1 MYLNQILWQR
11 GQRAQLIAAV
21 IGWFIGLVI
30 LLFAIQ
36 LYIDF
41 NSIIQKNAA
50 DNETY
55 LVLNKRVN
63 LLNTLGLKA
72 SFDAIELK
80 DIAAQPFAKRAAAF
94 TTNRFKVSASSSVVS
109 FRTDLFLEAL
119 PDEMLDVPLVDF
131 RWHEGGAEVPI
142 VLSKDYLALYNFGF
156 APAQGLPQFTA
167 STISRVSFDL
177 SLSGSGKFQT
187 YKGRVVGFSDRI
199 NSILA
204 PQSFLDYAN
213 KTYGDAPDNGAARVI
228 VAVNA
233 ATDKR
238 LTDYIEDKGY
248 EVSNGKLFG
257 DSLGGLVTLVLGI
270 LGGIGVLIALLSALV
285 FILNFQL
292 LVSRAAPDIKLLLN
306 IGYTPASI
314 SAVILR
320 RLFIIFIATFA
331 AALVA
336 LFALKYV
343 LAQNLANQGININ
356 YYPSFATLIIGMLI
370 GILFLWTNK
379 RSVEQSV
386 V

>member
-1 MYLNQILWQR
+1 MYLQQILWQR

-41 NSIIQKNAA
+41 NSIIQKNKS

-72 SFDAIELK
+72 SFDAAELK

-131 RWHEGGAEVPI
+131 RWHEGSAEVPI

-167 STISRVSFDL
+167 
-177 SLSGSGKFQT
+177 GQT
-187 YKGRVVGFSDRI
+187 S
-199 NSILA
+199 
-204 PQSFLDYAN
+204 P
-213 KTYGDAPDNGAARVI
+213 
-228 VAVNA
+228 
-233 ATDKR
+233 AT
-238 LTDYIEDKGY
+238 
-248 EVSNGKLFG
+248 
-257 DSLGGLVTLVLGI
+257 
-270 LGGIGVLIALLSALV
+270 
-285 FILNFQL
+285 
-292 LVSRAAPDIKLLLN
+292 
-306 IGYTPASI
+306 
-314 SAVILR
+314 
-320 RLFIIFIATFA
+320 
-331 AALVA
+331 
-336 LFALKYV
+336 
-343 LAQNLANQGININ
+343 
-356 YYPSFATLIIGMLI
+356 
-370 GILFLWTNK
+370 
-379 RSVEQSV
+379 
-386 V
+386 